1 MERELLAA
9 SLEHSPDVDL
19 EEGPRVLEKKEG
31 EPDAVGPPVDHLV
44 DAVGAKHEAR
54 DADVGDQVDGKQET
68 DPVPETLL
76 ALPKGLKRPTF
87 FYD

>member
-1 MERELLAA
+1 MEGKLLAA

-19 EEGPRVLEKKEG
+19 EERPCILEEKEG

-54 DADVGDQVDGKQET
+54 DADVGDQVDCKQET

-76 ALPKGLKRPTF
+76 ALPKALMRPTSF
-87 FYD
+87 N